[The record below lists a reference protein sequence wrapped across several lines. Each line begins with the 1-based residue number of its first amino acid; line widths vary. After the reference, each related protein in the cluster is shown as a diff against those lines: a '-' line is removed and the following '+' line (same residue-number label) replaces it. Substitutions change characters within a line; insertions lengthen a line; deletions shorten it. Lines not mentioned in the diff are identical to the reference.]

1 MNWTNILTGAGVAG
15 NVASTLITNEYNKEQ
30 QQRQNRWNLH
40 LWDLQNQYNSPVEQ
54 MKRLQ
59 EAGLS
64 PDMMYGGNSQNMG
77 NASSQAV
84 GSNPIAA
91 QAPQIDPLM
100 FQQIELMKAQKYK
113 TQMEGDNVDKQNQ
126 ILDETGLRK
135 ALAEIGY
142 TEQQINESMEKVN
155 LMHTQQ
161 DQIKK
166 DIQVM
171 DENINMIKEKVKEI
185 QANVE
190 KIDMEK
196 MNLEELSKIYILQQE
211 GLKLTNEQQKIITK
225 NLDAIQKSQIAL
237 NYAQADKAR
246 KDADKAVAETAYTS
260 AGTILVGQQTE
271 TEKAKRENINADTQK
286 KKHES
291 NLLKIDE
298 KYRDAEKVTQIA
310 KDGTAAIKNVTSA
323 ITDFL
328 PTKTISNV
336 TSNVTSNS
344 TSKVIKG

>member
-1 MNWTNILTGAGVAG
+1 MNWTNILTGAGIVG
-15 NVASTLITNEYNKEQ
+15 NVASTLITNDYNRRQ
-30 QQRQNRWNLH
+30 QERQNKWNLH

-54 MKRLQ
+54 MKRL
-59 EAGLS
+59 EAAGLS
-64 PDMMYGGNSQNMG
+64 PDMMYGGNAQTVG

-135 ALAEIGY
+135 AMAEAGY
-142 TEQQINESMEKVN
+142 IEQQINESIEKVN

-161 DQIKK
+161 DEIKK
-166 DIQVM
+166 NIQVM
-171 DENINMIKEKVKEI
+171 DENMNMIKEKVKEV
-185 QANVE
+185 QANVD
-190 KIDMEK
+190 KINMEK
-196 MNLEELSKIYILQQE
+196 MNLEELSKIYVLQQE
-211 GLKLTNEQQKIITK
+211 GLELTNAQQEIINK

-237 NYAQADKAR
+237 NYAQATKAK
-246 KDADKAVAETAYTS
+246 KDADKAVAETAYTE
-260 AGTILVGQQTE
+260 AGTILIGEQTS
-271 TEKAKRENINADTQK
+271 TEKSKRENINADTQK

-291 NLLKIDE
+291 NLLKIEE
-298 KYRDAEKVTQIA
+298 KYKAAEKVVQIA
-310 KDGTAAIKNVTSA
+310 KDGTQAVKNVTDA
-323 ITDFL
+323 ISDFL

-336 TSNVTSNS
+336 VSTVTKN
-344 TSKVIKG
+344 